1 MISKNTI
8 DTIFNTARVE
18 EVIGDFVQLKRAGS
32 SLKGLSPFSEEKSPS
47 FMVSPVK
54 QIWKDFSSGK
64 GGNVVTFLMELE
76 QFSYPEALRWLA
88 KRYNIEIEEEGER
101 SEQELENE
109 KARESLFILTEF
121 AKKYF
126 IDQLHNSEE
135 GQNIGL
141 SYFKERG
148 YTQET
153 IKKFELGYS
162 PASWTAFADYAEGK
176 GYSPK
181 LLEQA
186 GLVNYR
192 EDGRKSDKFRER
204 VIFPI
209 YSYSGR
215 ALGFGGRTLRN
226 DKNIAK
232 YLNSPETEI
241 YHKSKTLYGLFQAKQ
256 AILKNDACILVEG
269 YTDVLSLHQSGI
281 EHAVAS
287 SGTAL
292 TKEQIRL
299 IKRLTNNITLI
310 YDGDAAGIKA
320 SFRGIDLIL
329 EQELN
334 IKILLLP
341 DGDDPDT
348 FAKKLSTTE
357 IKAYLEENAT
367 DFISFK
373 ANVLLKEAKNDP
385 VKKAELIREMIQSIA
400 LIPNIIQRELYVM
413 ETSRIMDIREE
424 VLYKELAQQLNKGG
438 STVEKPVQKSGELTV
453 VPTDYRK
460 EVVDQYQLIEE
471 EIIRLIMQHGDVIVS
486 LRDENDELYET
497 TVIDEILR
505 QFEDNELRMSNPF
518 YQKILD
524 EVVVGY
530 AQDELRT
537 GDFFSKLMDEKMTST
552 ATEMMIDPYSISE
565 NWKLK
570 QGINTKRIEDS
581 ISKDVFD
588 ILLRFKYLH
597 VDKAIIKI
605 LELTKGPDFAGEV
618 RQELIQEVMELTKI
632 KIVLNKYLNRVI

>member
-1 MISKNTI
+1 M
-8 DTIFNTARVE
+8 
-18 EVIGDFVQLKRAGS
+18 
-32 SLKGLSPFSEEKSPS
+32 
-47 FMVSPVK
+47 
-54 QIWKDFSSGK
+54 
-64 GGNVVTFLMELE
+64 
-76 QFSYPEALRWLA
+76 
-88 KRYNIEIEEEGER
+88 
-101 SEQELENE
+101 
-109 KARESLFILTEF
+109 
-121 AKKYF
+121 
-126 IDQLHNSEE
+126 
-135 GQNIGL
+135 
-141 SYFKERG
+141 
-148 YTQET
+148 
-153 IKKFELGYS
+153 
-162 PASWTAFADYAEGK
+162 
-176 GYSPK
+176 
-181 LLEQA
+181 
-186 GLVNYR
+186 
-192 EDGRKSDKFRER
+192 
-204 VIFPI
+204 
-209 YSYSGR
+209 
-215 ALGFGGRTLRN
+215 RN

-605 LELTKGPDFAGEV
+605 LELTKD
-618 RQELIQEVMELTKI
+618 LILLARYAK
-632 KIVLNKYLNRVI
+632 N